1 MAEKAKEEKDSK
13 EQNVQAANAK
23 RNASFELSLAD
34 QDGSNRPENFPTAPS
49 SAEGTPT
56 SPELVPLD
64 TSLRAHPP
72 ESALA
77 DLTQSLHTETGPE
90 DTGQLL
96 MPTEPED
103 SGPGRPSAEGE
114 ATQMEL
120 SPAPTITSL
129 SPERAED
136 SDALTAVS
144 SQLEGSPMDTSSLAS
159 GPLEE
164 GVGEASG
171 VVNPEQ
177 PLVVTSSIAVGQ
189 QPVEPPTSNES
200 QAAVSQL
207 SDESSTVAP
216 SNELP
221 PIRDPAVA
229 LLTSDSGGILE
240 EPLPS
245 TSSEEEDPLA
255 GINLPEGVDPSFLAA
270 LPEDIRREVL
280 QNQLGIRPP
289 ARAPPTAVPVIPP
302 PVVGSAGVTEVSPE
316 FLAALPPA
324 IQEEVLAQQ
333 RAEQQ
338 RRELAQ
344 STTSDTPMDPVTF
357 IQTLPSDLR
366 RSVLED
372 MEDSVLAVMPPDIAA
387 EAQALRREQEAR
399 QRQLMHER
407 LFGHS
412 STSALSAILR
422 SPAFTSRLS
431 GNRGVQY
438 TRLAVQRG
446 STFQMGNSSTHT
458 RPAGSNVD
466 SLLRLRGR
474 LLLDHEALSCL
485 LVLLFVDEPKLNTSR
500 LHRVLR
506 NLCYHAQTRNWVIK
520 SLLSILQRSSESE
533 LCIESPKSSLSGPD
547 KRGAAKAC
555 SSSHDSRPLELLHKM
570 ESKNSNQLS
579 WLSVSM
585 DAALGCRTNIFQ
597 IQRSLGRKHTEKHAA
612 CGSTVHIHPQAA
624 PVVCRHVLDTLIQ
637 LAKVFPS
644 HFTQQR
650 TKECN
655 VENSENKERNI
666 KVTCSPCITPST
678 NSGPSN
684 ISTDFWDLLVKLD
697 NMNVS
702 RKGKTSVKSL
712 PVSSGAEAESLQCSL
727 EASPLGQLMNMLSHP
742 VIRRSSLLTEKLLR
756 LLSLISIALPDNKLP
771 DGVTNQ
777 SNAITPAP
785 APTPATAPVPLP
797 VPAVTVPTV
806 INPSAVSTVMK
817 SIKSTAKSS
826 ELNVPDKMAASGLTE
841 KQLQLSVEVLT
852 SHSCSEEGLE
862 DAANVLLQL
871 SRGDPG
877 TRDTVLKLLL
887 SGAHHLGYTLC
898 KQIGTLLAE
907 LREYNLDQ
915 QRRVQCEALSPDGL
929 PEEQPHNTKA
939 KGKMQSR
946 FDIAENVVIVA
957 SQKRPLGGRELQ
969 LPSMSM
975 LTSKTSTQKFFLRV
989 LQVIIQLRDDTRR
1002 ANKKAKQTSRLGA
1015 ASLASA
1021 SSIQAAVQQLE
1032 AEADAIIQMAEGSA
1046 RREESPMDVDQPS
1059 PATQD
1064 TQSVGSEASQA
1075 AEKKEDERLPELPLL
1090 SEQLSLDEL
1099 WDMLGECLKELEE
1112 SHDQHAVLVLQPAV
1126 EAFFLVHATERESKP
1141 PVRDT
1146 RESQLAHI
1154 KDEPPPLSPAP
1165 LTPATPSSLDPF
1177 FFKGTLIYAH
1187 LIQFAS

>member
-1 MAEKAKEEKDSK
+1 MFSVPRCRVYIPPRESYSTLPGRFTPLGQHCFLSSTWVFPFFLRCTAFMTNDST
-13 EQNVQAANAK
+13 EQN
-23 RNASFELSLAD
+23 LS
-34 QDGSNRPENFPTAPS
+34 DGTPMPDSYPTTPS
-49 SAEGTPT
+49 STDATTSESKDTLVVLQPSQQQPTLPPTPAAGEIPQELQ
-56 SPELVPLD
+56 SPVGD
-64 TSLRAHPP
+64 GDSST
-72 ESALA
+72 
-77 DLTQSLHTETGPE
+77 
-90 DTGQLL
+90 QLL
-96 MPTEPED
+96 MPVEPEEL
-103 SGPGRPSAEGE
+103 GPTRPSGE
-114 ATQMEL
+114 AEMTQMEL

-159 GPLEE
+159 CTLEE
-164 GVGEASG
+164 AVGDTSAAGSC
-171 VVNPEQ
+171 EQ
-177 PLVVTSSIAVGQ
+177 PTAGSSTPGDVPPVVAEAQGRGDGSGEPAQPPEDSS
-189 QPVEPPTSNES
+189 PPASS
-200 QAAVSQL
+200 
-207 SDESSTVAP
+207 ESSST
-216 SNELP
+216 
-221 PIRDPAVA
+221 RDSAVA
-229 LLTSDSGGILE
+229 ISGADSRGILE

-255 GINLPEGVDPSFLAA
+255 GISLPEGVDPSFLAA
-270 LPEDIRREVL
+270 LPDDIRREVL

-289 ARAPPTAVPVIPP
+289 TRTAPSTANSAPA
-302 PVVGSAGVTEVSPE
+302 VVGIPGVTEVSPE

-344 STTSDTPMDPVTF
+344 SASSDTPMDPVTF

-446 STFQMGNSSTHT
+446 GTFQMGGSSSHN
-458 RPAGSNVD
+458 RPSGSNVD
-466 SLLRLRGR
+466 TLLRLRGR

-485 LVLLFVDEPKLNTSR
+485 LVLVFVDEPKLNTSR

-506 NLCYHAQTRNWVIK
+506 NLCYHAQTRHWVIR

-533 LCIESPKSSLSGPD
+533 LCIETPKLTTTEEKGKKSSKSCG
-547 KRGAAKAC
+547 
-555 SSSHDSRPLELLHKM
+555 SSSHDNRPLDLLHKM
-570 ESKNSNQLS
+570 ESKSSNQLS

-597 IQRSLGRKHTEKHAA
+597 IQRSGGRKHTEKHASS
-612 CGSTVHIHPQAA
+612 GSTVHIHPQAA

-637 LAKVFPS
+637 VAKVFPS
-644 HFTQQR
+644 HFIQQR
-650 TKECN
+650 TKETNC
-655 VENSENKERNI
+655 ESDRERGS
-666 KVTCSPCITPST
+666 KQACSPCSSQST
-678 NSGPSN
+678 SSG
-684 ISTDFWDLLVKLD
+684 ICTDFWDLLVKLD

-702 RKGKTSVKSL
+702 RKGKNSVKSV
-712 PVSSGAEAESLQCSL
+712 PVSAGGEGETSPYSL

-756 LLSLISIALPDNKLP
+756 LLSLISIALPENKVSEAQANS
-771 DGVTNQ
+771 GSSASSTTAATSTTSTTTTTAVTTMP
-777 SNAITPAP
+777 TPPAATTPVTSAP
-785 APTPATAPVPLP
+785 ALVAAT
-797 VPAVTVPTV
+797 
-806 INPSAVSTVMK
+806 AVSTIAVAASTTVTTPTTATTTVSTSTTMK
-817 SIKSTAKSS
+817 GSKSPAKVGDGGSS
-826 ELNVPDKMAASGLTE
+826 SADFKMVSSGLTE
-841 KQLQLSVEVLT
+841 NQLQLSVEVLT

-887 SGAHHLGYTLC
+887 NGARHLGYTLC
-898 KQIGTLLAE
+898 KRIGTLLAE
-907 LREYNLDQ
+907 LREYNLEQ
-915 QRRVQCEALSPDGL
+915 QRRAQCETLSPDGL
-929 PEEQPHNTKA
+929 PEEQPQTTKL

-946 FDIAENVVIVA
+946 FDMAENVVIVA

-1002 ANKKAKQTSRLGA
+1002 ANKKAKQTGRLGMK
-1015 ASLASA
+1015 L
-1021 SSIQAAVQQLE
+1021 QYPV
-1032 AEADAIIQMAEGSA
+1032 EG
-1046 RREESPMDVDQPS
+1046 Q
-1059 PATQD
+1059 
-1064 TQSVGSEASQA
+1064 G
-1075 AEKKEDERLPELPLL
+1075 
-1090 SEQLSLDEL
+1090 
-1099 WDMLGECLKELEE
+1099 
-1112 SHDQHAVLVLQPAV
+1112 
-1126 EAFFLVHATERESKP
+1126 
-1141 PVRDT
+1141 
-1146 RESQLAHI
+1146 
-1154 KDEPPPLSPAP
+1154 
-1165 LTPATPSSLDPF
+1165 
-1177 FFKGTLIYAH
+1177 
-1187 LIQFAS
+1187 